1 MSRDCASLG
10 ICQSRK
16 PACEGCSSLPAQF
29 APGVIDGPHRRKR
42 AGNPWVAAIGNALL
56 AAAVLASLS
65 LSLGLIVGY
74 MAGGGFP

>member
-16 PACEGCSSLPAQF
+16 PACDGCTTQF
-29 APGVIDGPHRRKR
+29 APGVIDGPYSRKR
-42 AGNPWVAAIGNALL
+42 ARSGYAAAIGKAVL

-74 MAGGGFP
+74 LVGGV